1 MTTHAPTHTQRSTE
15 SEQLAECASEARK
28 QAALLPPGK
37 VRDALLAKAQQ
48 YESRQ
53 TGSAGSA
60 DGAESDQGTLS
71 SSTR

>member
-1 MTTHAPTHTQRSTE
+1 MTHTQRSAE

-53 TGSAGSA
+53 SGSA
-60 DGAESDQGTLS
+60 DGGESDQATLS